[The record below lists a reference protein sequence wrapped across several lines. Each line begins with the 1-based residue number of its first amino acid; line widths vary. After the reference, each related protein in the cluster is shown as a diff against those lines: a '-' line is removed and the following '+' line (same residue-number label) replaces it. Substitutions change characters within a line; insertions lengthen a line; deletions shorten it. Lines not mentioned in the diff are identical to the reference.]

1 MDFRIPSKSDK
12 RHEAEF
18 LTTLFEDALCVLME
32 SNEALRKG
40 SLHWPS
46 PLGRVAAKNLK
57 IPVGHAGQKATSQAK
72 GALMAKEH
80 F

>member
-1 MDFRIPSKSDK
+1 
-12 RHEAEF
+12 
-18 LTTLFEDALCVLME
+18 ME
-32 SNEALRKG
+32 SNEGLRKG

-57 IPVGHAGQKATSQAK
+57 IPVGHAGQKATYQAK